1 MATIDTAYQ
10 YYLSTYGNSTV
21 SRYDAHKKSQLK
33 EVYNNIVK
41 TNKDSPLYK
50 IKNTN
55 EAQKFAI
62 DIKERA
68 HSIQN
73 VVASLSD
80 EEGGIENA
88 FSRRIAESS
97 DEDSVSAE
105 YIGLNKFADRSFK
118 FDIEVK
124 QLASTQVNL
133 GNYLNPE
140 RSDIHAGSYS
150 FNLSTTLSSYEFQFN
165 VGGRDNNQT
174 VQEKIMR
181 LINNSNVGL
190 NADIVK
196 DKNGYGA
203 LRIESKEAGLT
214 ENEDYLFEVLPSPDT
229 QSMKAMQTLGIDKVS
244 QAAQNSTFLLNGDEH
259 TALSNTVTI
268 NDAFE
273 LTFKQPTK
281 DGSSAKIGFKAD
293 SEAIADNVQSLVNVY
308 NNIIALSQYRTD
320 LQQSNLLLNDMSGIA
335 KRYHS
340 ELSSMG
346 IHMEEDGSLN
356 INKDELAD
364 SLTSAKSGNYM
375 HTLNKFRDSLGKKA
389 SSASID
395 PMNYINKIVVAYKNP
410 AGNNLPTP
418 YITSIYSG
426 MMLDHIC

>member
-10 YYLSTYGNSTV
+10 YYLSTYGNSTT
-21 SRYDAHKKSQLK
+21 SRYDAHKKSQLRD
-33 EVYNNIVK
+33 VYNKIVK
-41 TNKDSPLYK
+41 TNKESPLYK

-97 DEDSVSAE
+97 DEEAVGAE
-105 YIGLNKFADRSFK
+105 YIGLDKFADRSFQ

-124 QLASTQVNL
+124 QLASTQVNI
-133 GNYLNPE
+133 GNYLNPD
-140 RSDIHAGSYS
+140 RSEIHAGSYS

-165 VGGRDNNQT
+165 VGSRDTNQT

-190 NADIVK
+190 HADIVK

-203 LRIESKEAGLT
+203 LRIESKEAGLA
-214 ENEDYLFEVLPSPDT
+214 ENEDYLFEVLPSPESH
-229 QSMKAMQTLGIDKVS
+229 SMRAMQTLGIDKVS
-244 QAAQNSTFLLNGDEH
+244 QPAQNSMFLLNGDEH
-259 TALSNTVTI
+259 TAFSNTVTI

-273 LTFKQPTK
+273 LTFKQPSKTA
-281 DGSSAKIGFKAD
+281 AKIGFKAD
-293 SEAIADNVQSLVNVY
+293 ADAIADNVESLVNVY
-308 NNIIALSQYRTD
+308 NNIITLSKYRTD

-335 KRYHS
+335 RRYH
-340 ELSSMG
+340 EDLSSMG

-356 INKDELAD
+356 INQNELSD
-364 SLTSAKSGNYM
+364 SLHSSKSGSYM
-375 HTLNKFRDSLGKKA
+375 NTLNRFRESLGQNA
-389 SSASID
+389 SNASID

-410 AGNNLPTP
+410 GGHNYPTP